1 MDGFKGSNI
10 SALTPPIMNSLN
22 KQQLVGTEG
31 SSNLSLNQLSFQHMT
46 ITTDSYQAL
55 KKLRDESFDNEL
67 IDIDEYLL
75 NDQ

>member
-1 MDGFKGSNI
+1 
-10 SALTPPIMNSLN
+10 MNSLN

-31 SSNLSLNQLSFQHMT
+31 SSNLSLNQLSFQHLT

-67 IDIDEYLL
+67 TDIDEYLL